1 MDTVGVRELAE
12 RASAIVGN
20 VIDSGQPVLVTKRG
34 HPVAVVS
41 AIDQDALHDYILA
54 YTPEY
59 TEDMRSAEREH
70 AHGERHG
77 QPLNEVIA
85 ELDDGE
91 DTAAGA

>member
-12 RASAIVGN
+12 RASAIVGD
-20 VIDSGQPVLVTKRG
+20 VTSSGHPVLVTKRG

-41 AIDQDALHDYILA
+41 AVDEEALYDYVLA
-54 YTPEY
+54 HAPEF

-70 AHGERHG
+70 ARGERNG
-77 QPLNEVIA
+77 EPLNDVIA
-85 ELDDGE
+85 ELEADE